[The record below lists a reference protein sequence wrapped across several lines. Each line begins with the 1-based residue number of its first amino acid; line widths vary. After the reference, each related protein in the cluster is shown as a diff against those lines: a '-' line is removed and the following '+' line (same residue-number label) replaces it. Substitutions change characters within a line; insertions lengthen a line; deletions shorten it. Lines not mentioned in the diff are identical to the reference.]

1 MVGSLDAGML
11 RNDEKC
17 EDTTLKLLGYLSTA
31 ANSCNEKSHTIG
43 NQEDN
48 VDFTFP
54 IEQ

>member
-1 MVGSLDAGML
+1 MGSLNAGIL
-11 RNDEKC
+11 SNDEKC

-31 ANSCNEKSHTIG
+31 ANSCNEKSHTIR
-43 NQEDN
+43 NQEGN